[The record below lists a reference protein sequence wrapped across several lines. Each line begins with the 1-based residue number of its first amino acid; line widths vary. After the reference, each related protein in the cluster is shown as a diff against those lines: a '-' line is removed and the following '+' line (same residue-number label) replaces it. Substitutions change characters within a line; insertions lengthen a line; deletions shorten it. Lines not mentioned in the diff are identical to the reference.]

1 MSTFNAVERKKL
13 TKLSAAIQLI
23 RDVDSEMPLGQ
34 IMFFLTVAQN
44 EGKSLREIAEACGFL
59 VGTASR
65 YMANLMFIPKY
76 RQNAGVSLI
85 HAYDNPT
92 DRRQKVV
99 VLTPAGKKLIEGLI
113 EGS

>member
-1 MSTFNAVERKKL
+1 MGTFNAVETKRI
-13 TKLSAAIQLI
+13 TKLGAVIQLI

-44 EGKSLREIAEACGFL
+44 EGKSLREIAAACDL
-59 VGTASR
+59 LIGTASR

-85 HAYDNPT
+85 HAYDNPV

-99 VLTPAGKKLIEGLI
+99 VLTPAGRKLIEGLI
-113 EGS
+113 AGA